1 MLRNTSEL
9 GVGRGGETAG
19 SHIKERKVRK
29 CFNFERRD
37 ESDLEYNA
45 CILPVRSNIKQY
57 ITVANTK
64 TQTKQKANKN
74 CSKNESF

>member
-29 CFNFERRD
+29 
-37 ESDLEYNA
+37 SVL
-45 CILPVRSNIKQY
+45 ILKEEMRV
-57 ITVANTK
+57 TWNTMLVFCPLDPIPNS
-64 TQTKQKANKN
+64 T
-74 CSKNESF
+74 